1 MVINF
6 RARGINRGTHKL
18 TKYHINNFFLKI
30 DVVQILMSK
39 GMCEETKTEGVF
51 THGAGS
57 VEIVNA

>member
-1 MVINF
+1 MD
-6 RARGINRGTHKL
+6 A
-18 TKYHINNFFLKI
+18 
-30 DVVQILMSK
+30 VQILMSK

>member
-18 TKYHINNFFLKI
+18 TKYHINNFFFKI

-39 GMCEETKTEGVF
+39 GMCVETKTDGGF
-51 THGAGS
+51 YS
-57 VEIVNA
+57 RCW